1 MLRRAVISTLQP
13 LMAQHVY
20 TVRHGLAKGLTRR
33 GGLGFVPQLGKR
45 PAEERFLEGLA
56 FEGHTVFD
64 VGGFEGIFTLFFA
77 RRAGPT
83 GRLVTFEPN
92 PHNSARI
99 AENVRLNGFE
109 NVEIRTIALGAA
121 PGRMPLIYPAGE
133 AALGSLVADI
143 QDTIRGD
150 KHAATIDVDVET
162 LDRLVAGGLPEP
174 DFVKIDVEGFERNVL
189 EGMAATIARRH
200 PLLYIEVHGSDVSRK
215 LENATSLVE
224 YLWHSEYEIYH
235 VESATSIRQPSDIM
249 IAREGH
255 LFCSSRRA
263 PHVR

>member
-1 MLRRAVISTLQP
+1 MLKRAVMSTLQP
-13 LMAQHVY
+13 LVARHVY

-56 FEGHTVFD
+56 FQGQTVFD
-64 VGGFEGIFTLFFA
+64 VGGYEGIFTLFFA
-77 RRAGPT
+77 RRVGPT

-92 PHNSARI
+92 PYNSARI

-109 NVEIRTIALGAA
+109 NVEIHTVALGAV
-121 PGRMPLIYPAGE
+121 PCRMPLVFPADE
-133 AALGSLVADI
+133 AARGSLVSDI
-143 QDTIRGD
+143 QDTIVRE

-162 LDRLVAGGLPEP
+162 IDRLVAHGLPEP
-174 DFVKIDVEGFERNVL
+174 DFVKMDVEGFERDVL
-189 EGMAATIARRH
+189 EGMTATIARRR
-200 PLLYIEVHGSDVSRK
+200 PRLYIEVHGADFARK
-215 LENATSLVE
+215 LENATSLVDC
-224 YLWHSEYEIYH
+224 LWHSGYEVYH

-255 LFCSSRRA
+255 LFCSPLASSQA
-263 PHVR
+263 